1 MISVTSN
8 FIEDPLLAGRI
19 PRATKP
25 RHANRQSFEDTLES
39 RPGPRKEKLVGRRET
54 GQLVPRLQALPERVV
69 SAPIAADSGLG
80 VRSRVNRRAELV
92 FPASDDDRRQA
103 VAKDVD
109 RRAPHVH
116 KLINPKEKKKRLR
129 R

>member
-1 MISVTSN
+1 M
-8 FIEDPLLAGRI
+8 
-19 PRATKP
+19 
-25 RHANRQSFEDTLES
+25 
-39 RPGPRKEKLVGRRET
+39 PGPRKEKLVGSRET
-54 GQLVPRLQALPERVV
+54 GQLAPRLQALSERVV
-69 SAPIAADSGLG
+69 RVPIGTDSGLD

-109 RRAPHVH
+109 GRAPHVH